1 MAPDPAL
8 NNDPMDNEYNDY
20 AKESLQ
26 SNCLLDES
34 SVFDLEPN
42 GKISTSGN
50 KGRAMKPLQAQIR
63 TVAPADKALHDGE
76 IRIELDRGKAAA
88 KPGRFIDERK
98 RNPAFLFEI

>member
-1 MAPDPAL
+1 M
-8 NNDPMDNEYNDY
+8 
-20 AKESLQ
+20 
-26 SNCLLDES
+26 
-34 SVFDLEPN
+34 EPN

-50 KGRAMKPLQAQIR
+50 KSRTMKPLQAQIR
-63 TVAPADKALHDGE
+63 TMAPAKSLHEEE

>member
-50 KGRAMKPLQAQIR
+50 KNRTMRPLQAQIR
-63 TVAPADKALHDGE
+63 TVAPANKSLHEEE
-76 IRIELDRGKAAA
+76 IRIELDRGKSAR

-98 RNPAFLFEI
+98 RNPAFLFEM